1 MQSQYLAI
9 YHHVHWFVQIE
20 LHTSHR
26 LALGQRMINVRAIIE
41 SGQVSYQPQP
51 PNRAPANIFDETAI
65 YLSLGSNHHGPAG
78 KLAVVKGKKKTA
90 PLREV
95 CSTFPP
101 HRKRPPLHSSQSKKN
116 GNEVSQFS
124 VAPKSPR
131 P

>member
-1 MQSQYLAI
+1 MQSQHLAV
-9 YHHVHWFVQIE
+9 YHHVHWFFQIE

-26 LALGQRMINVRAIIE
+26 LALGQRMINVRAIIK

-51 PNRAPANIFDETAI
+51 PDRAPAHVFDKTAI

-78 KLAVVKGKKKTA
+78 KLAVVEGKKKTA
-90 PLREV
+90 TPVEFGFTLH
-95 CSTFPP
+95 P
-101 HRKRPPLHSSQSKKN
+101 HRKRLPLQSGQSEKN
-116 GNEVSQFS
+116 GNEVSQFA

>member
-1 MQSQYLAI
+1 MQGQHLAI
-9 YHHVHWFVQIE
+9 YHHVHRFVQIE

-26 LALGQRMINVRAIIE
+26 LALGQRMINVRAIIKP
-41 SGQVSYQPQP
+41 GQVSYQPQP
-51 PNRAPANIFDETAI
+51 PDRAPANVFDETAI

-78 KLAVVKGKKKTA
+78 KLAVVEGKKKTA
-90 PLREV
+90 PPVEFGF
-95 CSTFPP
+95 SFHP
-101 HRKRPPLHSSQSKKN
+101 HRKWPPLQSRQSKKN